1 MNYFTEKTL
10 NTNPINKHS
19 TCLYKKLVL
28 IVKFLN
34 FAVERNQDFAMLSA
48 TQKGQATTINGR
60 LRMRQLNYDPE
71 YPSIR
76 FEIFEGVI
84 KTPHVPK
91 YNFPM
96 VV

>member
-1 MNYFTEKTL
+1 
-10 NTNPINKHS
+10 
-19 TCLYKKLVL
+19 
-28 IVKFLN
+28 
-34 FAVERNQDFAMLSA
+34 MLGA
-48 TQKGQATTINGR
+48 TQKGQATTIKGR
-60 LRMRQLNYDPE
+60 LNLRQVNYDPE

-96 VV
+96 VVLLTKTQTITQSLLNN

>member
-1 MNYFTEKTL
+1 MQISKVFNFSVERKQE
-10 NTNPINKHS
+10 
-19 TCLYKKLVL
+19 
-28 IVKFLN
+28 
-34 FAVERNQDFAMLSA
+34 FAVLSA
-48 TQKGQATTINGR
+48 TQKGQATTIKGR
-60 LRMRQLNYDPE
+60 LRMRQLSYDPE